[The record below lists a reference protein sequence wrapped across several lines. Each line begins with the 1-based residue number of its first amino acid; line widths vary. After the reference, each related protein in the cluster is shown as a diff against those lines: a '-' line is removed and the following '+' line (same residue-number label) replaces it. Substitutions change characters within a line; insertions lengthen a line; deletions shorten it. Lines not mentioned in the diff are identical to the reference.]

1 MHILTI
7 KRNSYPASLAAT
19 TKKAFAAV
27 TIMLSMLMSAQT
39 LRAMPQHSDMA
50 DAPGKVG
57 YRTIVRVDSV
67 TVNAPAGTAPR
78 LPYQLMV
85 EYSDGSREL
94 RQVRWRN
101 SSEAAEREQADI
113 SINPVGSTYT
123 VKGFI
128 LGDNTTPD
136 GYPVYAEV
144 TVVDGAYDTP
154 SPDPSA
160 QPLPLDK
167 VKVTGDNRLTS
178 NRDLAIDHLLS
189 LDVTQQLY
197 NYRDTYGLPTDGYT
211 VSDGWDSPTTKLKG
225 HGSGHYMSAM
235 AFAYACCE
243 DRDKREALRRNI
255 ARMVDELRECQE
267 RTFVWCDSLGR
278 YWEARDFAPEE
289 ELRHMQGTWK
299 DFDRYKTQYNK
310 YGYGYLNAIP
320 AQHAALIEMYR
331 AYNNNSWVWAPYY
344 SIHKQLAGL
353 IDIATYVDDDR
364 IADKALLIAKDMG
377 LWVWNRMHYRTYV

>member
-1 MHILTI
+1 M
-7 KRNSYPASLAAT
+7 
-19 TKKAFAAV
+19 
-27 TIMLSMLMSAQT
+27 
-39 LRAMPQHSDMA
+39 
-50 DAPGKVG
+50 
-57 YRTIVRVDSV
+57 
-67 TVNAPAGTAPR
+67 
-78 LPYQLMV
+78 
-85 EYSDGSREL
+85 
-94 RQVRWRN
+94 
-101 SSEAAEREQADI
+101 
-113 SINPVGSTYT
+113 
-123 VKGFI
+123 
-128 LGDNTTPD
+128 
-136 GYPVYAEV
+136 
-144 TVVDGAYDTP
+144 DGAYDTP

-289 ELRHMQGTWK
+289 ELRHMQGTWE
-299 DFDRYKTQYNK
+299 DFDRYKTQYSK

-377 LWVWNRMHYRTYV
+377 LWVWNRMHYRTYVKTDGTKEERRAKDERPRDLLGARRAVDLAHRGKDRARQGHVEDEHGKLGAHLRGEKARSRRNVADERHEHERAHAPDDGEDVHARLPYFALGFVVPARGFSPGRAAGPTSSCATYGSSR

>member
-7 KRNSYPASLAAT
+7 KRNPYPASLAAT
-19 TKKAFAAV
+19 TMKAFAAV

-39 LRAMPQHSDMA
+39 LRAMPQHDDMA

-144 TVVDGAYDTP
+144 TVVDGVYDTP
-154 SPDPSA
+154 SPEPSA
-160 QPLPLDK
+160 QPLPLNK

-178 NRDLAIDHLLS
+178 NRELAIDHLLS

-243 DRDKREALRRNI
+243 DRDKREALRHNI
-255 ARMVDELRECQE
+255 ARMVNELRECQE

-278 YWEARDFAPEE
+278 YWEARDFAFTRPNIAS
-289 ELRHMQGTWK
+289 T
-299 DFDRYKTQYNK
+299 DT
-310 YGYGYLNAIP
+310 
-320 AQHAALIEMYR
+320 
-331 AYNNNSWVWAPYY
+331 
-344 SIHKQLAGL
+344 
-353 IDIATYVDDDR
+353 DI
-364 IADKALLIAKDMG
+364 
-377 LWVWNRMHYRTYV
+377 